1 MLIRGVTIANGSSIV
16 RRETADTSRF
26 VGDSWASYKLCSHH
40 STKHC
45 RACVQDGAVIDKVM
59 IIKDKHGAGLY
70 NCHKQSEPN
79 VFKPTFHDVDQLPI
93 NPDRL

>member
-1 MLIRGVTIANGSSIV
+1 MEAALFAEKRLTLRVLSA
-16 RRETADTSRF
+16 TA
-26 VGDSWASYKLCSHH
+26 GLLNKLCSHH

-59 IIKDKHGAGLY
+59 IIKDRHGAGLY
-70 NCHKQSEPN
+70 NCHKQSQPN